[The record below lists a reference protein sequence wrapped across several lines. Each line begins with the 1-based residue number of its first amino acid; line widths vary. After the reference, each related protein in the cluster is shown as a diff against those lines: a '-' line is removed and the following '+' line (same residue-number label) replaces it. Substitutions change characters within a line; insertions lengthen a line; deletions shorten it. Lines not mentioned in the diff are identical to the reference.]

1 MESVDLFKVMRHGFL
16 SRFSL
21 KDEVAHFEQIAEHL
35 RAGVELKGM
44 NALTLIIAIFIAA
57 IGLNV
62 NSPAVIIGAMLISPL
77 MGPIMGVGFGVSI
90 RDFAL
95 VRQSVTNL
103 IIAAVISLLTS
114 SAYFLVTPLREAQ
127 SELLARTSPTIWDV
141 AVAFFGGLAGAV
153 AAIRK
158 GHSNV
163 VPGVAIATALM
174 PPLCTA
180 GYGIAHANIEYFLGA
195 LYLFSINSVFIAVA
209 TIVVLGFLQFPRI
222 QHVGNA
228 VEAKLRRWFILIIS
242 VTALPSIFLAY
253 RLVQQEVFRSSAAR
267 FVDNEVQSA
276 NVRAAKIGIDAQARR
291 IEVTLI
297 GDVLDEGKISGIKRK
312 MKSSGLADADL
323 VIFQGADERVNKAL
337 LKEDL
342 LNDLYQKSLSE
353 LRERDKR
360 IESLERTIA
369 DLSSLGETNLKVA
382 NEVSAYFP
390 NISGAVVARGDS
402 FRRKA
407 SGSELSS
414 EKSAVQFLV
423 LEKDARLKAGDL
435 SKIERWFRVRMAN
448 ENAKVIVSEKPQ
460 Q

>member
-1 MESVDLFKVMRHGFL
+1 MESNDLHNVIKRVFWG
-16 SRFSL
+16 RFSL
-21 KDEVAHFEQIAEHL
+21 KDEVADFDQIAEHL

-90 RDFAL
+90 RDFVL

-103 IIAAVISLLTS
+103 LIAAFISLLTS

-180 GYGIAHANIEYFLGA
+180 GYGIAHANVEYFLGA

-228 VEAKLRRWFILIIS
+228 VEAKLRRWFILIIF

-253 RLVQQEVFRSSAAR
+253 RLVQQEVFRSSAVR
-267 FVDNEVQSA
+267 FVDNEVQTA
-276 NVRAAKIGIDAQARR
+276 NVRAAKVGIDPHARK
-291 IEVTLI
+291 IEVTLV
-297 GDVLDEGKISGIKRK
+297 GDVLDEGKILEIRRK
-312 MKSSGLADADL
+312 LKSSGLVDADL
-323 VIFQGADERVNKAL
+323 VIVQGADERVNKSL
-337 LKEDL
+337 LKEDI
-342 LNDLYQKSLSE
+342 LNDLYQKSLTE
-353 LRERDKR
+353 LRERDKK
-360 IESLERTIA
+360 IESLQRSIDE
-369 DLSSLGETNLKVA
+369 LSLLGETNLKVA

-390 NISGAVVARGDS
+390 EISGAIVARGDS
-402 FRRKA
+402 FRRSA
-407 SGSELSS
+407 SGSALSS
-414 EKSAVQFLV
+414 EQSAVQFLV
-423 LEKDARLKAGDL
+423 LEKDARLNAGDL
-435 SKIERWFRVRMAN
+435 SKIQRWFRVRMAS
-448 ENAKVIVSEKPQ
+448 ENARVIVSEKQ
-460 Q
+460 K